1 MTTLSIHPSSIHK
14 QFLINKLD
22 KNLPKDLCEII
33 KSYCFYD
40 SKTYEMLCNMCRF
53 KIDICD
59 IINEHF
65 INNEQLFIDTFYDD
79 DDPHEDDDYATVIY
93 TIQKYNPLEN
103 TFYFSMSNVIDVCLK
118 CGNYVS
124 CKTPN
129 IPTHIRCTC

>member
-53 KIDICD
+53 RAMRILNADFFNSYKFLMFFFWYISCYSIY
-59 IINEHF
+59 
-65 INNEQLFIDTFYDD
+65 FY
-79 DDPHEDDDYATVIY
+79 
-93 TIQKYNPLEN
+93 
-103 TFYFSMSNVIDVCLK
+103 SNLYYK
-118 CGNYVS
+118 H
-124 CKTPN
+124 K
-129 IPTHIRCTC
+129 